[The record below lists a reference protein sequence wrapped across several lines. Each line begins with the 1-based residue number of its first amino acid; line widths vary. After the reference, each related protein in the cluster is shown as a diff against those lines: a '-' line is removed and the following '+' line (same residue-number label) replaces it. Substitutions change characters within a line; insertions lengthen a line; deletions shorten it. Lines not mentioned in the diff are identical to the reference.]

1 MEDFKK
7 IYLGSDHA
15 GFELK
20 EKIKDF
26 LKNNGY
32 NYEDI
37 GPAEYSAGDDYPDY
51 AVLVANEVSKT
62 GDFGIL
68 VCSSGVGMCITA
80 NKVKGIRAVNAYNAK
95 IAQKSREHNDTNI
108 LCLGQDYI
116 DIDTAKEIVKTWLA
130 TDFSPEEKHHRRVYK
145 ISKFE
150 NEVV

>member
-1 MEDFKK
+1 MEEFKK

-26 LKNNGY
+26 LKGNGY
-32 NYEDI
+32 KFEDM
-37 GPAEYSAGDDYPDY
+37 GPVEYSSGDDYPDY

-62 GDFGIL
+62 GDLGIL
-68 VCSSGVGMCITA
+68 VCSSGVGMCIAA
-80 NKVKGIRAVNAYNAK
+80 NKVKGIRAVNAYNIK
-95 IAQKSREHNDTNI
+95 IAQKSREHNNTNI

-116 DIDTAKEIVKTWLA
+116 DIDTAKEIVKVWLS
-130 TDFSPEEKHHRRVYK
+130 TYFSSEEKHHRRIYK
-145 ISKFE
+145 ISRFE